1 MMKKFVGL
9 SVVMLVASLWVGC
22 GSSRD
27 GEITKL
33 TGNATNGLVVW
44 GSNCASCHGPAG
56 KGVTGTGPSLVEGHA
71 ADHDDAYLA
80 KFILNGEGTMPSF
93 SSSLS
98 NQQIADVIAYIRS
111 LQGK

>member
-1 MMKKFVGL
+1 MKKTFGIVGIVL
-9 SVVMLVASLWVGC
+9 LVASCWVGC

-33 TGNATNGLVVW
+33 TGSSTNGLVVW

-56 KGVTGTGPSLVEGHA
+56 MGVTGTGPNLVAGHA
-71 ADHDDAYLA
+71 ADHDDTYMA
-80 KFILNGEGTMPSF
+80 KVILNGEGTMPSF